1 MEENLD
7 PRHISSTSL
16 DCWQGAM
23 PQSQRRPGFLPWG
36 DGGRVYVKLR
46 CPCLSREKL
55 LKDDSA
61 TAASPLCLGLSG
73 GELPSQLTGGIIRMC
88 SGHGFLRLQLLFYL
102 MHLCTLMHT
111 HSCTYKENHLC
122 P

>member
-1 MEENLD
+1 M
-7 PRHISSTSL
+7 
-16 DCWQGAM
+16 
-23 PQSQRRPGFLPWG
+23 
-36 DGGRVYVKLR
+36 KLR

-73 GELPSQLTGGIIRMC
+73 GELPNQLTGGIIRMCSGGIIRMC